1 MDEDLL
7 EIECETA
14 ESGDALRTVSGFG
27 SKKIKR
33 ILSQIIVMFKC
44 IYAWTIIGPLLFVS
58 EFSRQILWAFFTDG
72 VFNGQ

>member
-44 IYAWTIIGPLLFVS
+44 IYA
-58 EFSRQILWAFFTDG
+58 
-72 VFNGQ
+72 